1 MGVRKQFL
9 QKNIKDLTLYTLLQ
23 DTRISIHVTPDNIEW
38 ELSISSVSTSD
49 TGLYECQV
57 NTNPLSQL
65 MTKLSVTSKNI
76 YKTKKIERFIIKL
89 SCLFHLFIS
98 FSSCYKQRLSNK
110 YINDL
115 NINFICYSEVNRD
128 YRRTNYEPC
137 INLLIIN
144 KASCF

>member
-76 YKTKKIERFIIKL
+76 YKTKKIKRFIIKL
-89 SCLFHLFIS
+89 GCLFHLFIS
-98 FSSCYKQRLSNK
+98 FSFC
-110 YINDL
+110 
-115 NINFICYSEVNRD
+115 
-128 YRRTNYEPC
+128 
-137 INLLIIN
+137 
-144 KASCF
+144 